1 MIMLRAVRIRAVLVM
16 QTCDRHPKQS
26 QMGRTEGNDRGQ
38 SGQDGEV
45 DCWTV
50 MDKGGELDS
59 DG

>member
-1 MIMLRAVRIRAVLVM
+1 MTDIQNGVRWV
-16 QTCDRHPKQS
+16 
-26 QMGRTEGNDRGQ
+26 GTEGNDRGQ
-38 SGQDGEV
+38 SRQDGEV

>member
-1 MIMLRAVRIRAVLVM
+1 MR
-16 QTCDRHPKQS
+16 TCDRRPKQS